1 MTRYQRLA
9 GRTRRVVTAV
19 DRKERGDRAGRAG
32 AVSVVVAMSAKEA
45 GSYPCPI
52 FDLNSS

>member
-1 MTRYQRLA
+1 MIRYQRLA

-32 AVSVVVAMSAKEA
+32 AVSVVVAISAREA
-45 GSYPCPI
+45 WSYPCPI